1 MTAIHNILAREILD
15 SRGNPTLEAEVTLSD
30 GSFGRAA
37 VPSGAST
44 GTKEAVELR
53 DGDKTRYLGKGVQK
67 AVENVNTTI
76 ADALKGMDAADQKGI
91 DARLIDLDGTENKGR
106 LGANALLGV
115 SMAVAHA
122 QAASRK
128 EPLWKYLADINGQ
141 FLDAVRGD
149 RNPET
154 PARPSLAGRSQEQAL
169 PIGQR
174 LSTPTLPVPMMNII
188 NGGAHADNNV
198 DMQEFMILP
207 VGFDSFS
214 EALRA
219 GTEVFHAL
227 KAVLKG
233 KGLSTAVGDE
243 GGFAPDLRSN
253 AEALDTIMEAI
264 GKAGYKAGDDMLL
277 GLDVASSEF
286 HENGKYNLTG
296 EGKRLTSEQFADFLA
311 DWCQQ
316 YPIITIEDGMG
327 EHDWEGWK
335 VLTGKIGERVQLVG
349 DDLFVTN
356 PRIFQQGI
364 DEHVANAIL
373 IKVNQIGTLSE
384 TLEAIAMADK
394 AGYAAIVSHRSGE
407 TEDTTISD
415 IAVATTAT
423 QIKTG
428 SLCRSDRVAKYN
440 QLLRIEQQ
448 LGSAAKYAGRDA
460 FVSIKR

>member
-1 MTAIHNILAREILD
+1 MTTISHVHAREILD
-15 SRGNPTLEAEVTLSD
+15 SRGNPTLEAEITLVD
-30 GSFGRAA
+30 GSFGRAM

-44 GTKEAVELR
+44 GAKEAVELR
-53 DGDKTRYLGKGVQK
+53 DGDKTRYLGKGVSR
-67 AVENVNTTI
+67 AVDNVNTTI
-76 ADALKGMDAADQKGI
+76 ADAIKGMDAADQQGV

-122 QAASRK
+122 EAASRK
-128 EPLWKYLADINGQ
+128 EPLWKYLANGR
-141 FLDAVRGD
+141 APV
-149 RNPET
+149 
-154 PARPSLAGRSQEQAL
+154 
-169 PIGQR
+169 
-174 LSTPTLPVPMMNII
+174 LPVPMMNII

-198 DMQEFMILP
+198 DLQEFMILP
-207 VGFDSFS
+207 VGFDRFS

-227 KAVLKG
+227 KSVLKG
-233 KGLSTAVGDE
+233 RGLSTAVGDE

-253 AEALDTIMEAI
+253 AEALDTILEAI
-264 GKAGYKAGDDMLL
+264 GKAGYKAGDDILL

-296 EGKRLTSEQFADFLA
+296 EGKRLTSEQFVDFLA
-311 DWCQQ
+311 DWCDQ

-335 VLTGKIGERVQLVG
+335 LLTQRIGDRVQLVG

-356 PRIFQQGI
+356 PRIFRQGI

-384 TLEAIAMADK
+384 TLEAIAMADAAK
-394 AGYAAIVSHRSGE
+394 YAAIISHRSGE
-407 TEDTTISD
+407 TEDTTIAD
-415 IAVATTAT
+415 ISVATTAT

-440 QLLRIEQQ
+440 QLLRIEEQ